1 MDINLDYYKIFYYVA
16 KCGSISGAAKELFI
30 TQPAVS
36 QAIKLLE
43 GKLGGQLFFRTPK
56 GIVLTKEGEVFY
68 KYIEQAFNFIITA
81 ENKFFEAK
89 NLMSGEIRIGASDT
103 LCKYYLIPYLKQFN
117 SKYPKVKMQVTNRT
131 TLETIELL
139 RYGKIDIGIINLP
152 IDDDKNITILKSL
165 PIQDCFV
172 VGEKYKALSK
182 DKMTLQEIKDYP
194 ILLLERG
201 SSIRNFID
209 NYAKECGVEL
219 IPEIELGSIDLL
231 VEFAKIGLGVSCVV
245 KNYVQDELKRN
256 QLYELKLKE
265 KIPQRNIGVIAL
277 KNFPLSTAA
286 REFLEL
292 LQD

>member
-1 MDINLDYYKIFYYVA
+1 MDVNLDYYKIFYYVA

-68 KYIEQAFNFIITA
+68 KYIGQAFNFIITA

-103 LCKYYLIPYLKQFN
+103 LCKYYLIPYLKKFN
-117 SKYPKVKMQVTNRT
+117 SIYPKVKMQVTNRT

-139 RYGKIDIGIINLP
+139 RYGKIDLGVINLP
-152 IDDDKNITILKSL
+152 INDDKNIIVLKKL
-165 PIQDCFV
+165 PVQDCFV
-172 VGEKYKALSK
+172 VGEKYKTLSREEL
-182 DKMTLQEIKDYP
+182 TLEKIMNYP
-194 ILLLERG
+194 VLLLERG

-209 NYAKECGVEL
+209 NYA
-219 IPEIELGSIDLL
+219 
-231 VEFAKIGLGVSCVV
+231 
-245 KNYVQDELKRN
+245 
-256 QLYELKLKE
+256 
-265 KIPQRNIGVIAL
+265 
-277 KNFPLSTAA
+277 
-286 REFLEL
+286 REFGI
-292 LQD
+292 